1 MTTKPTA
8 RGWRRLLLA
17 DLEML
22 ILAVRREAAH
32 RHLTAAKWRLVD
44 RMRERV
50 TALRKEQF

>member
-8 RGWRRLLLA
+8 RGWRRLPPA

-32 RHLTAAKWRLVD
+32 RHLTAAEWRLVD

-50 TALRKEQF
+50 TALRKEQL